1 MKHLALILFVFLLIK
16 PIFGQENFIVP
27 SMTDTTKHQR
37 VVFVMN
43 YVMIASANYAK
54 QQGQSIE
61 DYAKSLGDL
70 AKTTWNKEAG
80 FDGFVKGTLYNWE
93 SWRVSYSPYIKI
105 ITQSEGYIQF
115 KVPLEF
121 NKWFED
127 GNIHDLSFINLM
139 EIYAIM
145 HKTIAEYL
153 GASYEQ
159 ELIEDG
165 NWIEITIKE
174 K

>member
-27 SMTDTTKHQR
+27 SMTDTAKHQR
-37 VVFVMN
+37 VVFGMN
-43 YVMIASANYAK
+43 YMLISAANYAK
-54 QQGQSIE
+54 QQGQSLE
-61 DYAKSLGDL
+61 DYAKSFGDL
-70 AKTTWNKEAG
+70 GKTTWNKVAG

-93 SWRVSYSPYIKI
+93 SWRYSSSPNAKI
-105 ITQSEGYIQF
+105 ITQSEGFIKF
-115 KVPLEF
+115 KIPLEF
-121 NKWFED
+121 NKLFED
-127 GNIHDLSFINLM
+127 GNIHDISFINLM
-139 EIYAIM
+139 EYYAIL